1 MSVIHP
7 DITVGPPS
15 VIISNGFTVL
25 STEPDG
31 QIVEGSDK
39 GLYFRDT
46 RMIGSYTITV
56 NEEPWELLNAAAV
69 IYFGCQISLTNAAF
83 EDEAGEVV
91 RHTIALQVGRTVDD
105 GLHEDFDITNHGGR
119 GISFRLELKIRSD
132 FADIFEVRK
141 NSRARRGTARS
152 DWSADDSRLVTTFAN
167 GGFRRSLITRAANA
181 TTPAAYANGALVFD
195 IRLEAGASWH
205 VCLVHTFRDGDAETE
220 APPHCI
226 EAVAESNSAQQLDR
240 WVKNVTKM
248 ESSNEEL
255 YRLFRR
261 GVEDIAALRLPIG
274 PKDDLSFVP
283 AGGVPWFAAIFGR
296 DSLIASLQ
304 TLHIFPEFAR
314 GTLDLLGS
322 TQARERDDY
331 RDAEPGRI
339 AHERRQ
345 GELAQLGKIPHT
357 PYFGT
362 ADATPLFLVLLHDT
376 WRWSG
381 DDDLLG
387 RHLETAERCLDWIDH
402 YGDRD
407 GDGFQ
412 EYGTRSPDG
421 IENQGWKDSDDSIL
435 YPDGRKVEAPKALC
449 ELQGYVYD
457 AWVRM
462 AVVYDALGQRHRARD
477 LRAKA
482 AELFDRFN
490 RTFWDEDL
498 GFYVLG
504 LDADKRPIRTIASNV
519 GHCLWSGIVP
529 PERATRVVERLMR
542 KDMWSGWGVRTLSAD
557 HPAYNPHSYHNG
569 SVWPHDNA
577 VMAMGFKRYGHNEEA
592 ARIARALSEA
602 ASYFALQRLP
612 ELYAGI
618 KRNSMNFPVQY
629 LGANVPQAWSAGS
642 VFFLVSALLGL
653 EADAPSRK
661 LYVDP
666 DLPPWLPDLV
676 LRDLSVGK
684 DKLSLR
690 FWRDDEKTHVEVLEG
705 DAAIVERRRGA
716 LHRAG

>member
-7 DITVGPPS
+7 DITVGPPH
-15 VIISNGFTVL
+15 VMISSGFSVL

-31 QIVEGSDK
+31 QIVEGSEK

-46 RMIGSYTITV
+46 RMISSYAITL
-56 NEEPWELLNAAAV
+56 NGEPWELLNAAAV
-69 IYFGCQISLTNAAF
+69 IYFACQTFLTNSAF
-83 EDEAGEVV
+83 DDETGEVP
-91 RHTIALQVGRTVDD
+91 RHTVAMQIGRTIDD
-105 GLHEDFDITNHGGR
+105 GLHEDFDLTNHGDR
-119 GISFRLELKIRSD
+119 AIRLRLELKISSD
-132 FADIFEVRK
+132 FADLFEVRK
-141 NSRARRGTARS
+141 DSRARRGSARS
-152 DWSADDSRLVTTFAN
+152 EWSADESSLTTTFEN
-167 GGFRRSLITRAANA
+167 GSFRRGLILRTRNA
-181 TTPAAYANGALVFD
+181 SSPVSYANGALVFD
-195 IRLEAGASWH
+195 ISLEAGASWH
-205 VCLVHTFRDGDAETE
+205 VCLVHTFDDRDGETE
-220 APPHCI
+220 APSHCV
-226 EAVAESNSAQQLDR
+226 EAVAESEPAKRLGR
-240 WVKNVTKM
+240 WVKNVTKV

-274 PKDDLSFVP
+274 GKDDLSFVP
-283 AGGVPWFAAIFGR
+283 AGGVPWFAAMFGR

-304 TLHIFPEFAR
+304 TLHIFPDFAR

-322 TQARERDDY
+322 TQAHERDDF

-339 AHERRQ
+339 AHEMRQ

-362 ADATPLFLVLLHDT
+362 ADATALYLILLHDT
-376 WRWSG
+376 WRWCG
-381 DDDLLG
+381 DDSLLR
-387 RHLETAERCLDWIDH
+387 RHLETAEGCLAWIDD

-412 EYGTRSPDG
+412 EYGTRSPKG

-435 YPDGRKVEAPKALC
+435 YPDGSKVEAPKALC

-462 AVVYDALGQRHRARD
+462 AVVYETLGDASRARE

-482 AELFDRFN
+482 ADLFQRFN
-490 RTFWDEDL
+490 RAFWDEDL

-504 LDADKRPIRTIASNV
+504 LDADKKPIRTIASNA

-529 PERATRVVERLMR
+529 PDRAARIVERLMK
-542 KDMWSGWGVRTLSAD
+542 KDMWSGWGVRTLSAQ

-577 VMAMGFKRYGHNEEA
+577 ILAMGFKRYGHTEEA
-592 ARIARALSEA
+592 ARIARAMSDA

-612 ELYAGI
+612 ELFAGI
-618 KRNSMNFPVQY
+618 ERNATNFPVQY

-653 EADAPSRK
+653 EADAPARK

-666 DLPPWLPDLV
+666 VLPRWLPDLV
-676 LRDLSVGK
+676 VRDLSVGK

-690 FWRDDEKTHVEVLEG
+690 FWRDGEDTHVEVLDG
-705 DAAIVERRRGA
+705 DRAMVERRSGA
-716 LHRAG
+716 LHGV

>member
-7 DITVGPPS
+7 DITVGPPN
-15 VIISNGFTVL
+15 VIISSGFTVL
-25 STEPDG
+25 STDPDG
-31 QIVEGSDK
+31 QIAEGSEK

-46 RMIGSYTITV
+46 RMISSYRINV
-56 NEEPWELLNAAAV
+56 NGKSWELLNAAAV
-69 IYFGCQISLTNAAF
+69 IYFGCQIFLTNSAF
-83 EDEAGEVV
+83 EDEGGEVP
-91 RHTIALQVGRTVDD
+91 RHTVALQVGRTVDD
-105 GLHEDFDITNHGGR
+105 GLHEDFDLTNHGKR
-119 GISFRLELKIRSD
+119 AIRLQLELKINSD
-132 FADIFEVRK
+132 FADIFEVKKDVRP
-141 NSRARRGTARS
+141 RRGSAQS
-152 DWSADDSRLVTTFAN
+152 DWSADESRLTTMFEN
-167 GGFRRSLITRAANA
+167 ERFRRGLIIRTKNA
-181 TTPAAYANGALVFD
+181 SSPVSYTNGALTFD
-195 IRLEAGASWH
+195 IGLEAGASWH
-205 VCLVHTFRDGDAETE
+205 ACVVHTFDDKDGETE
-220 APPHCI
+220 APSHCV
-226 EAVAESNSAQQLDR
+226 EAVGEAVPAQRLGR
-240 WVKNVTKM
+240 WVENVTKM

-274 PKDDLSFVP
+274 EKDDLSFVP

-304 TLHIFPEFAR
+304 TLHIFPDFAR

-322 TQARERDDY
+322 LQAHERDDF

-339 AHERRQ
+339 AHEMRQ

-362 ADATPLFLVLLHDT
+362 ADATPLYLILLHDT
-376 WRWSG
+376 WRWCG
-381 DDDLLG
+381 DTELLR
-387 RHLETAERCLDWIDH
+387 RHIATAEACLAWIDD

-412 EYGTRSPDG
+412 EYGTRSPEG

-435 YPDGRKVEAPKALC
+435 YPDGSKVRAPKALC

-462 AVVYDALGQRHRARD
+462 AVVYDTLGDARRARA

-482 AELFDRFN
+482 TDLFDRFN
-490 RTFWDEDL
+490 RSFWDEDL

-504 LDADKRPIRTIASNV
+504 LDADKKPIRTIASNA

-529 PERATRVVERLMR
+529 PERAARVVERLMR

-557 HPAYNPHSYHNG
+557 HPAYNPLSYHNG
-569 SVWPHDNA
+569 SVWPHDNGIL
-577 VMAMGFKRYGHNEEA
+577 AMGFKRYGHDKEA
-592 ARIARALSEA
+592 AQVVRALSEA

-612 ELYAGI
+612 ELFAGI
-618 KRNSMNFPVQY
+618 QRNSMNFPVQY

-642 VFFLVSALLGL
+642 IFFLVSALLGL
-653 EADAPSRK
+653 EADAPARK

-666 DLPPWLPDLV
+666 VLPHWLPDLV
-676 LRDLSVGK
+676 LRDLFVGN

-690 FWRDDEKTHVEVLEG
+690 FRRDGDDTVVEVLDG
-705 DAAIVERRRGA
+705 DAGMVERRHGK
-716 LHRAG
+716 LHSI